1 MECSN
6 HRRTT
11 AVILCLPSDLGDNHA
26 LSFGTIVAR
35 MIWNIIYVAMECQL
49 VMLQLVVNLRL
60 HEIQQGI
67 LLFSNRHID

>member
-11 AVILCLPSDLGDNHA
+11 AVIHCLPSVLGDNHA

-35 MIWNIIYVAMECQL
+35 MIWKYNVAMECQL

-67 LLFSNRHID
+67 LLFCNRHID